1 MKKYIFALSFIATS
15 LSACAPQ
22 PVNDPTLPQASA
34 TPTAMA
40 TTMPTA
46 MPSSMPSSAASA
58 APSAQP
64 STAPSQPAS
73 TAAPTATP
81 MMTATPM
88 ATSTPEAMPTLNP
101 SVPSPL
107 NLRVTDRT
115 GSNIFVSWTAPS
127 TSSTATY
134 NLYRNGERVGTN
146 VDREVYTFADLSP
159 NTSYTLAIETVTD
172 QGLSSRVMISS
183 STSGVNSGGG
193 GGGGVTIQN
202 FTQVERLARP
212 AINEGLIRQ
221 DTDERAQ
228 LLITWNSV
236 PPSVDLADVQ
246 AAADIRTEAVTVLG
260 AIQSQVQAALMY
272 QQAKDDNGGV
282 DAPGKPVRDQAAQNT
297 RVGQIAGVFLP
308 DVMRIDTT
316 GASGYAAGITD
327 LAAPRPFRGRRIDED
342 VIDITLAVLV
352 PGGALD
358 PLDAGQPFI
367 DRVETDNV
375 EYDDLDDNMMRIHDP
390 LPSTFPY
397 LAAPN

>member
-1 MKKYIFALSFIATS
+1 MKKYIFALSILATS

-22 PVNDPTLPQASA
+22 PVSDPNLPQASA

-40 TTMPTA
+40 TDMPTA
-46 MPSSMPSSAASA
+46 MPSTMPSSSASA

-115 GSNIFVSWTAPS
+115 GTNIFVSWTAPS
-127 TSSTATY
+127 TSSTTTY

-146 VDREVYTFADLSP
+146 VDREFYSFADLSP
-159 NTSYTLAIETVTD
+159 NSSYTLAIETVTN
-172 QGLSSRVMISS
+172 QGLSNRVMITST
-183 STSGVNSGGG
+183 TSGVNSGGG
-193 GGGGVTIQN
+193 GNGGGATVTS

-221 DTDERAQ
+221 DIPERAQ
-228 LLITWNSV
+228 LLKTWNSV
-236 PPSVDLADVQ
+236 PPSVDTADIP
-246 AAADIRTEAVTVLG
+246 AAAEIRTEAVTVLG
-260 AIQSQVQAALMY
+260 AIQSQVEIVLGY
-272 QQAKDDNGGV
+272 DNS
-282 DAPGKPVRDQAAQNT
+282 PGKPMRDTNAQNT
-297 RVGQIAGVFLP
+297 RVGQIASVFLP

-316 GASGYAAGITD
+316 GPSGYATGITD

-358 PLDAGQPFI
+358 PLDPMQPVI
-367 DRVETDNV
+367 DQVETDNV
-375 EYDDLDDNMMRIHDP
+375 EYTDLDDNMMRIHDDIP
-390 LPSTFPY
+390 TTFPY

>member
-1 MKKYIFALSFIATS
+1 
-15 LSACAPQ
+15 
-22 PVNDPTLPQASA
+22 
-34 TPTAMA
+34 
-40 TTMPTA
+40 
-46 MPSSMPSSAASA
+46 
-58 APSAQP
+58 
-64 STAPSQPAS
+64 
-73 TAAPTATP
+73 

-159 NTSYTLAIETVTD
+159 NTSYTLAIETLTD

-202 FTQVERLARP
+202 FAQVERLARP

-221 DTDERAQ
+221 DMDERAQ

-246 AAADIRTEAVTVLG
+246 AAADIRTEAVAVLG
-260 AIQSQVQAALMY
+260 AIQSQAQAALGY
-272 QQAKDDNGGV
+272 DNS
-282 DAPGKPVRDQAAQNT
+282 PGRPVRDSDAQNT

-352 PGGALD
+352 PGGALN

-390 LPSTFPY
+390 LPSTSLY